1 MTDNNIKTKPIL
13 YSGVQPSGAI
23 TIGNYIGAIRNFVLL
38 KNSYRCLFSI
48 VDLHALTVRREP
60 ALLRRRTV
68 ELAALYIACGLDP
81 EENIIY
87 CQSHVPEHA
96 ELCWILSCY
105 TYMGELSRMTQF
117 KAKSETNSDNI
128 NAGLFTYPV
137 LMAADILLYQSQ
149 LVPVGA
155 DQKQHLEITRDIAQ
169 RFNALY
175 GEVFVVPE
183 VYMHKETAKIM
194 SLSDPSR
201 KMSKSDPEESYISLL
216 DSPDD
221 IRRKLKRAVTDSD
234 TNIAF
239 DPENKPGVS
248 NLITIYSALS
258 GDSVEKT
265 VEHFNGKG
273 YGDLKKEVTELVI
286 ESLKPIQDRYNELI
300 KDKQYL
306 NGILKNNAERAGS
319 IAQRTLKKVYK
330 KVGHYQL

>member
-1 MTDNNIKTKPIL
+1 
-13 YSGVQPSGAI
+13 
-23 TIGNYIGAIRNFVLL
+23 
-38 KNSYRCLFSI
+38 
-48 VDLHALTVRREP
+48 
-60 ALLRRRTV
+60 
-68 ELAALYIACGLDP
+68 
-81 EENIIY
+81 
-87 CQSHVPEHA
+87 
-96 ELCWILSCY
+96 
-105 TYMGELSRMTQF
+105 
-117 KAKSETNSDNI
+117 
-128 NAGLFTYPV
+128 
-137 LMAADILLYQSQ
+137 LLYQTQ
-149 LVPVGA
+149 IVPVGA

-273 YGDLKKEVTELVI
+273 YGDLKKEVTEVVI

-300 KDKQYL
+300 KDKQYI
-306 NGILKNNAERAGS
+306 NGVLKNNAERAGS

-330 KVGHYQL
+330 KVGLYQL

>member
-1 MTDNNIKTKPIL
+1 MTETKIKTKPIL
-13 YSGVQPSGAI
+13 FSGVQPSGAI

-38 KNSYRCLFSI
+38 KDSYRCLFSI

-81 EENIIY
+81 EENLIY

-96 ELCWILSCY
+96 ELTWILSCY

-137 LMAADILLYQSQ
+137 LMAADILLYQTQ
-149 LVPVGA
+149 IVPVGA

-273 YGDLKKEVTELVI
+273 YGDLKKEVTEVVI

-300 KDKQYL
+300 KDKQYI
-306 NGILKNNAERAGS
+306 NGILKYNAERAGS

-330 KVGHYQL
+330 KVGLYQL

>member
-1 MTDNNIKTKPIL
+1 MTETKIKTKPIL
-13 YSGVQPSGAI
+13 FSGVQPSGAI

-38 KNSYRCLFSI
+38 KDSYRCLFSI

-81 EENIIY
+81 EENLIY

-96 ELCWILSCY
+96 ELTWILSCY

-137 LMAADILLYQSQ
+137 LMAADILLYQTQ
-149 LVPVGA
+149 IVPVGA

-194 SLSDPSR
+194 SLSDPTR

-273 YGDLKKEVTELVI
+273 YGDLKKEVTEVVI

-300 KDKQYL
+300 KDKQYI
-306 NGILKNNAERAGS
+306 NGVLKNNAERAGS

-330 KVGHYQL
+330 KVGLYQL

>member
-1 MTDNNIKTKPIL
+1 MTETKIKTKPIL
-13 YSGVQPSGAI
+13 FSGVQPSGAI

-38 KNSYRCLFSI
+38 KDSYRCLFSI

-81 EENIIY
+81 EENLIY

-96 ELCWILSCY
+96 ELTWILSCY

-137 LMAADILLYQSQ
+137 LMAADILLYQTQ
-149 LVPVGA
+149 IVPVGA

-175 GEVFVVPE
+175 GDVFVVPE

-194 SLSDPSR
+194 SLSDPTR

-258 GDSVEKT
+258 GDSVENT
-265 VEHFNGKG
+265 VEYFNGKG
-273 YGDLKKEVTELVI
+273 YGDFKKEVTEVVI

-300 KDKQYL
+300 KDKQYI
-306 NGILKNNAERAGS
+306 NGILKYNAERAGS
-319 IAQRTLKKVYK
+319 IAQRTLRKVYK
-330 KVGHYQL
+330 KVGLYQL

>member
-1 MTDNNIKTKPIL
+1 MTETKIKTKPIL
-13 YSGVQPSGAI
+13 FSGVQPSGAI

-38 KNSYRCLFSI
+38 KDSYRCLFSI

-81 EENIIY
+81 EENLIY

-96 ELCWILSCY
+96 ELTWILSCY

-137 LMAADILLYQSQ
+137 LMAADILLYQTQ
-149 LVPVGA
+149 IVPVGA

-175 GEVFVVPE
+175 GDVFVVPE

-273 YGDLKKEVTELVI
+273 YGDLKKEVTEVVI

-300 KDKQYL
+300 KDKQYI
-306 NGILKNNAERAGS
+306 NGVLKNNAERAGS

-330 KVGHYQL
+330 KVGLYQL

>member
-1 MTDNNIKTKPIL
+1 MTETKIKTKPIL
-13 YSGVQPSGAI
+13 FSGVQPSGAI

-38 KNSYRCLFSI
+38 KDSYRCLFSI

-81 EENIIY
+81 EENLIY

-96 ELCWILSCY
+96 ELTWILSCY

-137 LMAADILLYQSQ
+137 LMAADILLYQTQ
-149 LVPVGA
+149 IVPVGA

-273 YGDLKKEVTELVI
+273 YGDLKKEVTEVVI

-300 KDKQYL
+300 KDKQYI
-306 NGILKNNAERAGS
+306 NGVLKNNAERAGS

-330 KVGHYQL
+330 KVGLYQL

>member
-1 MTDNNIKTKPIL
+1 MTETKIKTKPIL
-13 YSGVQPSGAI
+13 FSGVQPSGAI

-38 KNSYRCLFSI
+38 KDSYRCLFSI

-81 EENIIY
+81 EENLIY

-96 ELCWILSCY
+96 ELTWILSCY

-137 LMAADILLYQSQ
+137 LMAADILLYQTQ
-149 LVPVGA
+149 IVPVGA

-175 GEVFVVPE
+175 GDVFVVPE

-265 VEHFNGKG
+265 VKHFNGKG
-273 YGDLKKEVTELVI
+273 YGDLKKEVTEVVI
-286 ESLKPIQDRYNELI
+286 ESLKPIQDRFNELI
-300 KDKQYL
+300 KDKQYI
-306 NGILKNNAERAGS
+306 NGILKYNAERAGS
-319 IAQRTLKKVYK
+319 IAQRTLRKVYK
-330 KVGHYQL
+330 KVGLYQL

>member
-1 MTDNNIKTKPIL
+1 M
-13 YSGVQPSGAI
+13 
-23 TIGNYIGAIRNFVLL
+23 LL
-38 KNSYRCLFSI
+38 KDSYRCLFSI
-48 VDLHALTVRREP
+48 VDLHALTVRRELR
-60 ALLRRRTV
+60 LLRRRTV

-81 EENIIY
+81 EENLIY

-96 ELCWILSCY
+96 ELTWILSCY

-137 LMAADILLYQSQ
+137 LMAADILLYQTQ
-149 LVPVGA
+149 IVPVGA

-273 YGDLKKEVTELVI
+273 YGDLKKVTEVVI

-300 KDKQYL
+300 KDKQYI
-306 NGILKNNAERAGS
+306 NGVLKNNAERAGS

-330 KVGHYQL
+330 KVGLYQL